1 MGSHAGAT
9 VRAVGGEVRDR
20 LEQPVLESPGWADEI
35 AQQSSG
41 MMQSLAHD
49 VDEVG
54 TAATAGN
61 LAVGMAIA
69 MTPMLP
75 EAMAVVSSGGEDS
88 GAIVGLMFAVLETVA
103 MGAARRP
110 RGRGGG
116 GWGTASAFG
125 GLSRAGQFGIQP
137 YNHLTR
143 ALKGTGL
150 QAHHLIEQRFADV
163 LGQNAR
169 QMASVA
175 LTKAEHQA
183 FTNAWRSAIPYGRQ
197 GTANATRQQVLDA
210 ARQIYSG
217 HPELLRAL
225 GL

>member
-1 MGSHAGAT
+1 LAAAAARANSAYQVLDPNTSAAQLRQRAQRLLVRDMGSHAIAT
-9 VRAVGGEVRDR
+9 VWAVAGEVRDR

-61 LAVGMAIA
+61 PAGDMAIA

-103 MGAARRP
+103 MGAARQP
-110 RGRGGG
+110 GGAAG
-116 GWGTASAFG
+116 AAGAQRAPSAG
-125 GLSRAGQFGIQP
+125 
-137 YNHLTR
+137 
-143 ALKGTGL
+143 
-150 QAHHLIEQRFADV
+150 
-163 LGQNAR
+163 
-169 QMASVA
+169 
-175 LTKAEHQA
+175 
-183 FTNAWRSAIPYGRQ
+183 
-197 GTANATRQQVLDA
+197 
-210 ARQIYSG
+210 
-217 HPELLRAL
+217 
-225 GL
+225 